1 MNVVPYISY
10 KSYKF
15 TRNYSLELWKA
26 HEDGVAPS
34 MLRAKSSCGRHD
46 DKDAPVKRSENSIK
60 RTEHGVGSS
69 TSEIQEAESAIDSL
83 EVHSDHEVGEH
94 NDESSAS
101 SWDSS
106 QGGFDHY
113 DTWEV
118 IKDEYA
124 ADFGFNVATDNENH
138 ILPCNEADTERGMF
152 KIIGTSAEDFRA
164 IPHVLSPPL
173 MESLLNFVPE
183 RLSK

>member
-1 MNVVPYISY
+1 
-10 KSYKF
+10 
-15 TRNYSLELWKA
+15 
-26 HEDGVAPS
+26 
-34 MLRAKSSCGRHD
+34 MLRAKSSCGRND
-46 DKDAPVKRSENSIK
+46 DKDSPDKRNENSLK
-60 RTEHGVGSS
+60 KTDHGVSSS
-69 TSEIQEAESAIDSL
+69 TSNIQDTGSAVDSL
-83 EVHSDHEVGEH
+83 QVHSDHEVGQH

-101 SWDSS
+101 SWGSS

-113 DTWEV
+113 NTWEV

-138 ILPCNEADTERGMF
+138 ILPCNEDDSERGMF
-152 KIIGTSAEDFRA
+152 KIIGTSAEDTSA

>member
-1 MNVVPYISY
+1 M
-10 KSYKF
+10 KK
-15 TRNYSLELWKA
+15 T
-26 HEDGVAPS
+26 D
-34 MLRAKSSCGRHD
+34 
-46 DKDAPVKRSENSIK
+46 
-60 RTEHGVGSS
+60 HGVDSS
-69 TSEIQEAESAIDSL
+69 TSQHRDTESNADSL

-101 SWDSS
+101 SWGSS

-124 ADFGFNVATDNENH
+124 EDFGFNVATDDEKQ
-138 ILPCNEADTERGMF
+138 ILHVNPDDTERGIF
-152 KIIGTSAEDFRA
+152 KIIGTSADDARA

>member
-1 MNVVPYISY
+1 MSCF
-10 KSYKF
+10 F
-15 TRNYSLELWKA
+15 TEICFLSTEIQYPELWKA

-34 MLRAKSSCGRHD
+34 ILRAKSSCRND
-46 DKDAPVKRSENSIK
+46 DNDSPGKRSETSMK
-60 RTEHGVGSS
+60 RIDHGVDN
-69 TSEIQEAESAIDSL
+69 EIQDDKSDADSL
-83 EVHSDHEVGEH
+83 DVRSDHEVGEH
-94 NDESSAS
+94 HDESSAS
-101 SWDSS
+101 SWGSS

-118 IKDEYA
+118 IQDEYA
-124 ADFGFNVATDNENH
+124 QDFGFNIATDNENQ
-138 ILPCNEADTERGMF
+138 ILPVNSNDERGIF
-152 KIIGTSAEDFRA
+152 KIIGTSAEDTRA